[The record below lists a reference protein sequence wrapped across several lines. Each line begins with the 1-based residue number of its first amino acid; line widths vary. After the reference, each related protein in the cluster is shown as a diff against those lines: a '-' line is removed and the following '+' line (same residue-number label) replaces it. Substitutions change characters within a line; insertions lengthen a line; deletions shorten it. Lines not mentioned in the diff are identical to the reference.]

1 MYVYTPSSHPSS
13 SIPIP
18 KSTSASIYSVAEQ
31 SGPNG
36 GMSSLQAA
44 AASNVG
50 GGGVGNGSGNGGE
63 LDNYARQNR
72 HSAAR
77 LGRSPGRGTG
87 MDVRYSSTT
96 GTAAIPARMVLPS
109 DTPELSDSGAVIGH
123 PYLQHPSYSAGLAN
137 RSTPSMA
144 DAKFHDSGSLSGK
157 NSPHIIH
164 YAHQLGAPVGVTVTE
179 PASGQNTPQLIALM
193 RGQHRDASPAINSH
207 NGHVVVSHY
216 GGSSAPPS
224 LVVDGSQAKGIGD
237 PSRPDVVP
245 APSQFPSAT
254 ESSSTTPSTLDY
266 QNFSREHSPHPSMV
280 PPHSHTSVGAPAVD
294 RARMVQAELEL
305 EPFLWDVNGGD
316 GPGQGP
322 SPPASRTPSPM
333 NKTSRGLAILHA
345 AHLYIP
351 DVRST
356 CEAFGA
362 LMSFRTE
369 FCKSRGV
376 IFVSYHDLR
385 SARYAAVELRE
396 CLKRL
401 ATPRGTAGDKYGDIL
416 VQYCV
421 PLNGSSASDESILV
435 VGNLPSKFDN
445 EQKLSNFM
453 NSYGAVC
460 SVRLDSLGEYTG
472 KGNRPYIIEFYDDQ
486 DAKQALLELES
497 DQPWGADA
505 IVSVGLRH
513 ASERKQGQEFLAL
526 IGKWRKDEP
535 VRVEVGATVNV
546 TAGSTP
552 SPLPSTEALN
562 PRLSLVHSSASPA
575 SAGGDTSPPVPSTQ
589 AGAAPSTVSTV
600 SGPSYAVPHPGGSH
614 THQHL
619 PSHAPHAVHSTAQL
633 AVGPDGQYSYV
644 VVNQPP
650 HPHGMPPGHAYV
662 THQPPVQQHIVHGPH
677 GTYVTT
683 VPNNQVYHH
692 AAPHGHPMLPPQY
705 HHLPPGAVISTPYGH
720 GHPSSVPVYTHV
732 HGAATDSS
740 VSSGSVVSGG
750 MYPHPHPHSHAHG
763 APLSTGPSPGQHR
776 RPNADDDP
784 TQLLLDIN
792 AVESGKDTRTSLM
805 VRNIPNK
812 YTQKMLL
819 GEFAEAGHGS
829 DKMDFFY
836 LPIDFKN
843 RCNRGY
849 AFVNFVD
856 CRDIAAFHRQYN
868 GKQWK
873 VFNSDK
879 ICDITY
885 ARIQGKAA
893 MLKRFQ
899 NSALM
904 EKEDDYRPVVFVSSG
919 PDKGKREDFPAP
931 TSHHHHHQHHNQ
943 HQQQHHVPHNP
954 HAPQPSSSLAS
965 AAAAG
970 ATANRAHDGGM

>member
-1 MYVYTPSSHPSS
+1 
-13 SIPIP
+13 
-18 KSTSASIYSVAEQ
+18 
-31 SGPNG
+31 
-36 GMSSLQAA
+36 MSSLQAA
-44 AASNVG
+44 ASNISNSS
-50 GGGVGNGSGNGGE
+50 GGVGSGSAGGGE
-63 LDNYARQNR
+63 MDNFARQSR
-72 HSAAR
+72 HTASR
-77 LGRSPGRGTG
+77 LGRSSAGSMGL
-87 MDVRYSSTT
+87 DARYSSAT
-96 GTAAIPARMVLPS
+96 GTAVLPPRMVIPQ
-109 DTPELSDSGAVIGH
+109 DTPEPSDSGAVIGQPH
-123 PYLQHPSYSAGLAN
+123 LQHPSYTASLGA
-137 RSTPSMA
+137 RSTASTA
-144 DAKFHDSGSLSGK
+144 DLTPHDSGTVSGK
-157 NSPHIIH
+157 NSPHIVH

-193 RGQHRDASPAINSH
+193 HGQHRDASPAINSQ
-207 NGHVVVSHY
+207 NGHVVLSHH
-216 GGSSAPPS
+216 GGRVSAPPS
-224 LVVDGSQAKGIGD
+224 IVVDGSQAKRLGD
-237 PSRPDVVP
+237 LSRPDVIP
-245 APSQFPSAT
+245 APSQYPSAT
-254 ESSSTTPSTLDY
+254 ESSSTTPSTVDY
-266 QNFSREHSPHPSMV
+266 QNLSREQSPHPSML
-280 PPHSHTSVGAPAVD
+280 PPHPQSYGAPAVD
-294 RARMVQAELEL
+294 RARMVQAEVEL
-305 EPFLWDVNGGD
+305 EPFLWDVFGGD
-316 GPGQGP
+316 GPEP

-385 SARYAAVELRE
+385 SARYAAVELKE

-401 ATPRGTAGDKYGDIL
+401 ATPRGIAGDKYGDIL

-421 PLNGSSASDESILV
+421 PLNASSASDESVLV
-435 VGNLPSKFDN
+435 VGNLPSNFDS
-445 EQKLSNFM
+445 EQELSNFM
-453 NSYGAVC
+453 NSYGAVRG
-460 SVRLDSLGEYTG
+460 VRIDSLGEYTG
-472 KGNRPYIIEFYDDQ
+472 KGNRPYIVEFYDDQ

-497 DQPWGADA
+497 DQPWGPDA
-505 IVSVGLRH
+505 VVSVGLRP
-513 ASERKQGQEFLAL
+513 ASERKQGQDFLAL
-526 IGKWRKDEP
+526 IGKWRKEEP
-535 VRVEVGATVNV
+535 ARPVEVGTTVNV
-546 TAGSTP
+546 AAGATP
-552 SPLPSTEALN
+552 SPLPSMEASN
-562 PRLSLVHSSASPA
+562 PRASMTYSSASPA
-575 SAGGDTSPPVPSTQ
+575 SVGSDTSPPIPSQ
-589 AGAAPSTVSTV
+589 AGAPPNTLASTV
-600 SGPSYAVPHPGGSH
+600 SGPSYVVPPPSGAR
-614 THQHL
+614 THHQI
-619 PSHAPHAVHSTAQL
+619 PPQAVHSTTQL
-633 AVGPDGQYSYV
+633 VVGPDGQYSYI

-650 HPHGMPPGHAYV
+650 HPHGVPPTHSNAAHHPGHTYV
-662 THQPPVQQHIVHGPH
+662 THQAPVQQQIVHGPH

-683 VPNNQVYHH
+683 VPTTQVYHQ
-692 AAPHGHPMLPPQY
+692 AAPHGHSIPSAHHLAPQY

-720 GHPSSVPVYTHV
+720 GHPTSVPVYTHV

-740 VSSGSVVSGG
+740 VSSGSAVSGG
-750 MYPHPHPHSHAHG
+750 MHHHHG
-763 APLSTGPSPGQHR
+763 LIPPRTGPSAPPGQHR
-776 RPNADDDP
+776 RHSADDDP
-784 TQLLLDIN
+784 TQLLLDID

-819 GEFAEAGHGS
+819 DEFAEAGHGS

-856 CRDIAAFHRQYN
+856 FKDIAAFHRQYN
-868 GKQWK
+868 GKQWR

-919 PDKGKREDFPAP
+919 PDKGKREEFPAP
-931 TSHHHHHQHHNQ
+931 TVHHQQHHQHHQ
-943 HQQQHHVPHNP
+943 HQHQQHHQQHHVPHNP
-954 HAPQPSSSLAS
+954 HHVPPGASSLAS

-970 ATANRAHDGGM
+970 AATAHHGKM